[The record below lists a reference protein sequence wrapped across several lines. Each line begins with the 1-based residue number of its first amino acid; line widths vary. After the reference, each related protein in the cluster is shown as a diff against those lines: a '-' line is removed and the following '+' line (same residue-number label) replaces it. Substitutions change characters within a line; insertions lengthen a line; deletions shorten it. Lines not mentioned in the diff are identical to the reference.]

1 MTMKKEIVSS
11 IEDVLNSFG
20 SITYKVS
27 GKSMMPMIVPNRDI
41 VTVKRK
47 TEDMKLNIND
57 VVLYHQK
64 GKLILHR
71 IVEVLPNSRY
81 VILGDNCSR
90 KEYNILEE
98 DIIGVLTSFKH
109 NGIHYE
115 TTDERYADYVKRLRN
130 SEFIRTKSKLIY
142 DIIVQHLTIL
152 PSPFITKVKTCL
164 RKLIVFQIEFV

>member
-57 VVLYHQK
+57 IVLYHQK

-71 IVEVLPNSRY
+71 IVAVLPNSRY
-81 VILGDNCSR
+81 VILVDNCSR
-90 KEYNILEE
+90 K
-98 DIIGVLTSFKH
+98 
-109 NGIHYE
+109 
-115 TTDERYADYVKRLRN
+115 
-130 SEFIRTKSKLIY
+130 
-142 DIIVQHLTIL
+142 
-152 PSPFITKVKTCL
+152 
-164 RKLIVFQIEFV
+164 